1 MKKFKFILL
10 ILICAC
16 LLWVVGRQVLSSPQT
31 SASPRSSSLV
41 GQASCIQEPVSPQN
55 EQTPLQNTVDS
66 ASPEKQEND
75 INFVAGMIP
84 ISFPERG
91 QVCVDNLDPSLIL
104 DQRITEVMQGVV
116 ERVSLVNGGGSYPY
130 HRIEELLRYDSEEGQ
145 YIVASQRMMVAD
157 HFLVKLQPGESRER
171 LEAFNEQ
178 LNAKIMMETA
188 FVDKYMVQLPKP
200 SLDGVP
206 EALAT
211 YQKEAGWIERVHA
224 DGIYAP
230 TATPND
236 TDWSSQWDK
245 QKIDCPEAWDSET
258 GSTNIIIAIIDT
270 GVDLDHP
277 DLEMHLWRNPGEAG
291 AKASNGVDDDGNG
304 HIDDWIGWDFGQNDN
319 DPDDNGDSDK
329 GGDFSE
335 SGHGTHCAGIA
346 GAIGNNSTHIAGVCW
361 NVTIMA
367 LKPFEYMS
375 GYGEMRVY
383 SSKAESAMRYAT
395 DNGAKI
401 TSNSYGGE
409 GYESEY
415 YDGVNYQKTHGVLFI
430 AAAGNKGTD
439 NDSTPYYPCNINLP
453 NVISVA
459 SSTSSETL
467 SSFSNY
473 GSTTVDIVAPGSS
486 IRSTVSGGGTATYNG
501 TSMAAPQVAG
511 AAALLYSAKPSL
523 SYLDCKQA
531 LLDGVDTFS
540 AYSGKCVS
548 GGRLNVSH
556 SLNLLTTIAM
566 NETNIVLTAVIGGA
580 DTVSRVI
587 SNAGSGELTFSLSDD
602 NVAGVYSWRDSD
614 GVGGPTY
621 EWIDISASGTEVHLT
636 DDGVS
641 ALFNIGFN
649 FPFYGESETQFQ
661 MGGNGV
667 VSLSAGGVNNVNR
680 VLPHEAIPSQSFC
693 LFWDDLNPS
702 DGGSFFY
709 ETQSNRL
716 VVSYIGVPIYGT
728 SDLLTFQLVLHSDGR
743 IFYQY
748 KTLNGNLTSC
758 TIGIMD
764 DHFTGPSVQVVHS
777 AAYLKNNLA
786 IEFLPPQPR
795 WISYSP
801 SSETVGADEVFFEG
815 DPINIKDLYN
825 EKSGILDEEDD
836 IDVDLASYAY
846 QIWKNAVD
854 LDPNLTKIIPDL
866 PDVIFATKKAAEEQT
881 INGAIV
887 YTKTANEND
896 VLAWINENGEI
907 ETQSQFEILKTVN
920 CTPDE
925 PAMERFEKHHE
936 LVKIGIDHIKE
947 TEEKVGGQ
955 LGKKSGARYRVYMRL
970 TNYAERSEGT
980 IWVTEELKRTIDD
993 IYKYPLREYA
1003 RETINR
1009 QLKTGINDED
1019 LVNLVIAL
1027 REEGKLSLISEE
1039 ETDYKEPRIICSMG
1053 LRVK

>member
-75 INFVAGMIP
+75 INFMAGMIP

-304 HIDDWIGWDFGQNDN
+304 RIDDWIGWDFGQNDN

-548 GGRLNVSH
+548 GGRLNVSS
-556 SLNLLTTIAM
+556 SLDSLGPIRKFPYTESFEGSYGRWSYDAGEIEWIRHTGEALLSGAGPPGAADGSFYLYVDGANMFKIAELTAPFDFSNLLAPEITWSYHMHGNVFGDLFLEASTNGMNWDVLWSLSSDPGDQWFRTNVNLSAFAGYTNVQVRFRYDLSGIGFNPNAAVDDILIEEGEPSSDGDLDDDGLPDEWETFYFGGPTNANPNATASNGVNTVWETYIAGLDPTSPTNRLLLSVLCPSSSDPVLRWNAVTARIYSVWFTT
-566 NETNIVLTAVIGGA
+566 NLQESFQPLETNIFFPQSSYT
-580 DTVSRVI
+580 DTIHKSR
-587 SNAGSGELTFSLSDD
+587 
-602 NVAGVYSWRDSD
+602 
-614 GVGGPTY
+614 
-621 EWIDISASGTEVHLT
+621 
-636 DDGVS
+636 
-641 ALFNIGFN
+641 
-649 FPFYGESETQFQ
+649 FY
-661 MGGNGV
+661 
-667 VSLSAGGVNNVNR
+667 
-680 VLPHEAIPSQSFC
+680 
-693 LFWDDLNPS
+693 
-702 DGGSFFY
+702 
-709 ETQSNRL
+709 
-716 VVSYIGVPIYGT
+716 
-728 SDLLTFQLVLHSDGR
+728 
-743 IFYQY
+743 
-748 KTLNGNLTSC
+748 K
-758 TIGIMD
+758 
-764 DHFTGPSVQVVHS
+764 
-777 AAYLKNNLA
+777 
-786 IEFLPPQPR
+786 
-795 WISYSP
+795 
-801 SSETVGADEVFFEG
+801 
-815 DPINIKDLYN
+815 
-825 EKSGILDEEDD
+825 
-836 IDVDLASYAY
+836 IDV
-846 QIWKNAVD
+846 Q
-854 LDPNLTKIIPDL
+854 
-866 PDVIFATKKAAEEQT
+866 
-881 INGAIV
+881 
-887 YTKTANEND
+887 
-896 VLAWINENGEI
+896 
-907 ETQSQFEILKTVN
+907 
-920 CTPDE
+920 
-925 PAMERFEKHHE
+925 ME
-936 LVKIGIDHIKE
+936 
-947 TEEKVGGQ
+947 
-955 LGKKSGARYRVYMRL
+955 
-970 TNYAERSEGT
+970 
-980 IWVTEELKRTIDD
+980 
-993 IYKYPLREYA
+993 
-1003 RETINR
+1003 
-1009 QLKTGINDED
+1009 
-1019 LVNLVIAL
+1019 
-1027 REEGKLSLISEE
+1027 
-1039 ETDYKEPRIICSMG
+1039 
-1053 LRVK
+1053 